1 MKKFLKYCSA
11 VLLAM
16 MILDLTAW
24 AGQII
29 TFSNGDTISAS
40 SLNSNFQHIHN
51 LMVGGHGA
59 RLVDADVS
67 ASAAIAQ
74 SKIAGLGATSVKA
87 WGVFSTNCGLV
98 CTETIQ
104 ASYGISSISN
114 TSLGNWTVTLSST
127 RADVAYAVIATA
139 NEATF
144 LCNASYA
151 LHTTSTFAVHCLIA
165 SSGASTNTPFQ
176 ITILDNT

>member
-40 SLNSNFQHIHN
+40 SLNANFQHIHN

-74 SKIAGLGATSVKA
+74 SKIAGLGATSIKA
-87 WGVFSTNCGLV
+87 WGVFSTNCGTT
-98 CTETIQ
+98 CTETVQ
-104 ASYGISSISN
+104 ASYGISSIAN
-114 TSLGNWTVTLSST
+114 TTLGNWTVTLSST
-127 RADVAYAVIATA
+127 RADTAYAVIVTA

-144 LCNASYA
+144 ICNASYA
-151 LHTTSTFAVHCLIA
+151 LHTTSTFNVHCQVT
-165 SSGASTNTPFQ
+165 SSGTAVNTHFQ
-176 ITILDNT
+176 ITVLDNT